1 MDERQKDKREA
12 RRKRR
17 IRNQAAAY
25 IAVMLLIAAG
35 AAGVVLGVRQIAK
48 NRQDTK
54 DSQGDSK
61 AALEDLLGEEEDL
74 PTPPPESDASSVPET
89 DPVVELTPEQRLDDL
104 VDTMIEVMPIEDK
117 VAGLFLV
124 TPESI
129 TGVGTAVKAGEGTKN
144 ALTRYAVGGIVY
156 ASKNIKSEAQFK
168 EMLEN
173 TKLYTRYPLFL
184 AAEEEGGKRSVVS
197 GAGIGA
203 KVDAAKLIGQSGDT
217 DAAYQAGVT
226 LGTNLFGVGVNL
238 NLGPVADPAVAD
250 NSWLGERSYG
260 AEGQISGSMAA
271 FVMQGLESQG
281 VTACVKYF
289 PGVGSTA
296 ENPEKGLAGTERTE
310 EQFRSQEF
318 PAFQAV
324 IDSGADMIMVSAV
337 AAPALTGNNEPCVFS
352 ERVVTGILREE
363 MGFDGVIISDS
374 LDMAAISDYNGSE
387 EAAIMA
393 LKAGCDMLYMPE
405 DFEKAYNGVLQAV
418 QEGTISE
425 ERINDALRRIY
436 RIKYADKI
444 EE

>member
-1 MDERQKDKREA
+1 MEERQREKREA

-17 IRNQAAAY
+17 IRNQAVAY

-35 AAGVVLGVRQIAK
+35 AAGVILGVRQITK

-54 DSQGDSK
+54 ESQGDSK

-74 PTPPPESDASSVPET
+74 PTPPPESDVSSVPET
-89 DPVVELTPEQRLDDL
+89 EPVVEMTPEQKLDEL
-104 VDTMIEVMPIEDK
+104 VEALIEVMPIEDK
-117 VAGLFLV
+117 VAGLFIV

-129 TGVGTAVKAGEGTKN
+129 TGVGTAVKAGEGTKD

-156 ASKNIKSEAQFK
+156 ASKNVKSEEQFK

-173 TKLYTRYPLFL
+173 TKLYTKYPVFL
-184 AAEEEGGKRSVVS
+184 AVEEEGGKRSVVS
-197 GAGIGA
+197 GAGIGT
-203 KVDAAKLIGQSGDT
+203 KVDAPKLIGQSGDT

-226 LGTNLFGVGVNL
+226 LGTNLSGVGVNL
-238 NLGPVADPAVAD
+238 CLGPVADPSVAD

-260 AEGQISGSMAA
+260 AEGQLSGSMAGFA
-271 FVMQGLESQG
+271 MQGLLSQG

-318 PAFQAV
+318 PAFQTV
-324 IDSGADMIMVSAV
+324 IDAGADMIMVSAV

-352 ERVVTGILREE
+352 EKVVTDILREE